1 MTLSSGSSIGTYE
14 IVELLGSGG
23 MGEVYRARDS
33 KLKRDVAIK
42 VLRTEFASDEQRVS
56 RFRREA
62 QILASLNHPLI
73 GAIYDFEN
81 VDGLQF
87 LVLELVEGETLADRI
102 ARAPIP
108 VDEALAIAIQ
118 IAEALE
124 AAHEKGIVHRD
135 LKPANIKLSQEER
148 VKVLD
153 FGLAKPRQIEQPS
166 LSNAA
171 TMTSASV
178 PGMILGTIAYMPPEQ
193 ARGEETDRT
202 ADVWAFGCVLYE
214 MLAGTQVFEGPTAA
228 EVLAG
233 VMKSEPDWPRL
244 PVETPA
250 PVRRLLRRCLQK
262 DRKQRVQC
270 IGDAKLEI
278 ADARNDS
285 AADVGGKAGGLARR
299 ERIAWIA
306 LSIALL
312 VVIVI
317 VAWALRSSPPPEMR
331 VDIATPTSENLESFA
346 ISPDGLQI
354 VFVADSSP
362 AGLRLRSLESAET
375 RLLVGT
381 ENATFPFWSPDGRSI
396 GFFAGG
402 KLRRIDVRN
411 GLVTALA
418 DAAGRGGTWSSD
430 GVIVY
435 APGSNTPLFRIAATG
450 GQPVAVTR
458 LNGQQ
463 GTHRQP
469 HFLPDGH
476 HFLFWGQNG
485 GVDTRAVYLGNIDGA
500 EPRRILDSE
509 VTAEYAPSGHLIFYR
524 DGRLFAQPFDPARLT
539 LGGSPTL
546 VAEHVL
552 SNSGLNFAAVS
563 TSAAGP
569 VAYRTATPRE
579 RQFIWFD
586 RTGAEIQRV
595 GAPDEAEST
604 GVSLSPDASRVA
616 LARTVNG
623 NIDVWFLEIARGV
636 LSRFTSDA
644 SRQRWPQWSPD
655 GERVVFASN
664 PSGTYDLYQRSVNS
678 SEPDQLLLKSPNS
691 KGATDWSAD
700 GRFLLYE
707 SREPKTGSDLWALDL
722 KEPQKQ
728 LPLVQTD
735 FEDGNG
741 QFSPDGKWIAY
752 ESNEFGRFEVYVQ
765 PFPGPGRK
773 TQVSLKGGG
782 QVRWRRDGKALFYI
796 ALDDRLTEVPLRF
809 NASGEAVE
817 PDPAI
822 SLFTTH
828 VGGARQERQQ
838 YAVSSNGDR
847 FLMNVVTQETS
858 ASPITVILNW
868 KSR

>member
-33 KLKRDVAIK
+33 RLKRDVAIK
-42 VLRTEFASDEQRVS
+42 VLRPEFAADGERVA

-62 QILASLNHPLI
+62 EILASLNHPHI
-73 GAIYDFEN
+73 GAIYDLED

-102 ARAPIP
+102 ARAPVP
-108 VDEALAIAIQ
+108 VDEALAIAMQ
-118 IAEALE
+118 IAEALD

-135 LKPANIKLSQEER
+135 LKPANIKLSREER

-153 FGLAKPRQIEQPS
+153 FGLAKPRQTEHRS
-166 LSNAA
+166 LSNVT
-171 TMTSASV
+171 TMTSV

-214 MLAGTQVFEGPTAA
+214 MLTRTEVFEGPTAA

-233 VMKSEPDWPRL
+233 VMKSEPDWTRL
-244 PVETPA
+244 PVETPV
-250 PVRRLLRRCLQK
+250 PIRRLLRRCLQK

-278 ADARNDS
+278 AEARNYS
-285 AADVGGKAGGLARR
+285 ATDVSATSGGLSRR
-299 ERIAWIA
+299 ERIAWIVV
-306 LSIALL
+306 SIALL
-312 VVIVI
+312 VLVVI
-317 VAWALRSSPPPEMR
+317 ATWAFRSSPPHEMR
-331 VDIATPTSENLESFA
+331 VDIATPTSENLASFA

-354 VFVADSSP
+354 VFIADSSP

-375 RLLVGT
+375 RPLAGT
-381 ENATFPFWSPDGRSI
+381 ENAAFPFWSPDSRSI

-402 KLRRIDVRN
+402 KLKRIDVKN
-411 GLVTALA
+411 GLITTLA

-435 APGSNTPLFRIAATG
+435 AAGSNTPLFRIAATG

-458 LNGQQ
+458 LRQQ

-476 HFLFWGQNG
+476 HFLFWGQDG
-485 GVDTRAVYLGNIDGA
+485 PVDTRAVYVGNIDGT
-500 EPRRILDSE
+500 EPRRIVDSE
-509 VTAEYAPSGHLIFYR
+509 VTADYAPSGHLIFYR
-524 DGRLFAQPFDPARLT
+524 EGRLFAQPFDAARLT

-552 SNSGLNFAAVS
+552 SNSGLNIAAVS
-563 TSAAGP
+563 TSVAGL

-586 RTGAEIQRV
+586 RTGSEIQRV

-616 LARTVNG
+616 LSRAVNG

-655 GERVVFASN
+655 GERVVFGSN

-678 SEPDQLLLKSPNS
+678 VEPEQLLLKTPNS

-707 SREPKTGSDLWALDL
+707 SREPKTGMDLWALDL
-722 KEPQKQ
+722 KEQKQ
-728 LPLVQTD
+728 LPLVQTE
-735 FEDGNG
+735 FEEGNG

-752 ESNEFGRFEVYVQ
+752 ESNESGRYEVYVQ

-773 TQVSLKGGG
+773 TQVSIKGGA
-782 QVRWRRDGKALFYI
+782 QVRWRRDGNALFYI
-796 ALDDRLTEVPLRF
+796 ALDERLTEVPLRF
-809 NASGEAVE
+809 NTGGQVADPG
-817 PDPAI
+817 PAI

-828 VGGARQERQQ
+828 VGGASQPQDEQQ

-868 KSR
+868 KAR

>member
-33 KLKRDVAIK
+33 RLKRDVAIK
-42 VLRTEFASDEQRVS
+42 VLRSEFAADEQRVA

-62 QILASLNHPLI
+62 QILASLNHPHI

-87 LVLELVEGETLADRI
+87 LVLELVEGVTLADRI

-108 VDEALAIAIQ
+108 VDEALGIATQ

-135 LKPANIKLSQEER
+135 LKPANIKLSREEH

-153 FGLAKPRQIEQPS
+153 FGLAKPRQTERLS
-166 LSNAA
+166 LSNAT
-171 TMTSASV
+171 TMSSV

-193 ARGEETDRT
+193 ARGEEADRT

-214 MLAGTQVFEGPTAA
+214 MLTRTEVFEGPTAA

-233 VMKSEPDWPRL
+233 VMKTEPDWARL
-244 PVETPA
+244 PTETPA

-278 ADARNDS
+278 ADARKDS
-285 AADVGGKAGGLARR
+285 AADAGAIAGGLSRR

-306 LSIALL
+306 LCIALPVL
-312 VVIVI
+312 AVI
-317 VAWALRSSPPPEMR
+317 APWALRSSPPEMR
-331 VDIATPTSENLESFA
+331 VDIATPTSENLTSFA

-362 AGLRLRSLESAET
+362 AGLRLRSLGSAET
-375 RLLVGT
+375 RPLAGT
-381 ENATFPFWSPDGRSI
+381 ENAAFPFWSPDSRSI

-402 KLRRIDVRN
+402 KLKRIDVRS
-411 GLVTALA
+411 GLITTLA

-435 APGSNTPLFRIAATG
+435 AAGSNTPLFRIAASG

-458 LNGQQ
+458 LKGQQ

-476 HFLFWGQNG
+476 HFLFWGQDG
-485 GVDTRAVYLGNIDGA
+485 GVDTRAVYVGNIDGT

-509 VTAEYAPSGHLIFYR
+509 VTADYAPSGHLLFYR
-524 DGRLFAQPFDPARLT
+524 DGRLFAQPFDAARVT

-552 SNSGLNFAAVS
+552 SNPGLNIAAVS
-563 TSAAGP
+563 TSAAGL

-579 RQFIWFD
+579 RQLIWLD

-616 LARTVNG
+616 LGRTVNG
-623 NIDVWFLEIARGV
+623 NIDVWFLELARGV

-644 SRQRWPQWSPD
+644 SRQRWPQWSPG

-678 SEPDQLLLKSPNS
+678 IEPDQLLLKTPNS
-691 KGATDWSAD
+691 KVATDWSAD

-722 KEPQKQ
+722 TEQKQ
-728 LPLVQTD
+728 FPLVQTE
-735 FEDGNG
+735 FEEGNG

-752 ESNEFGRFEVYVQ
+752 ESNESGRLEVYVQ
-765 PFPGPGRK
+765 SFPGPGRK
-773 TQVSLKGGG
+773 TQVSLKGGT
-782 QVRWRRDGKALFYI
+782 QVRWRHDGNALFYI

-809 NASGEAVE
+809 NASGQVAE
-817 PDPAI
+817 PGPAI

-828 VGGARQERQQ
+828 VGGASQPQERQQ
-838 YAVSSNGDR
+838 YAVSPNGDR

-868 KSR
+868 RTR

>member
-33 KLKRDVAIK
+33 RLKRDVAIK
-42 VLRTEFASDEQRVS
+42 VLRPEFAADGERVA

-62 QILASLNHPLI
+62 QILASLNHPHI
-73 GAIYDFEN
+73 GAIYDFED
-81 VDGLQF
+81 VSGLQF

-108 VDEALAIAIQ
+108 VDEALAIAMQ
-118 IAEALE
+118 IAEALD

-135 LKPANIKLSQEER
+135 LKPANIKLSREES

-153 FGLAKPRQIEQPS
+153 FGLAKPRHTEQRS
-166 LSNAA
+166 QSNVT
-171 TMTSASV
+171 TMTSV

-214 MLAGTQVFEGPTAA
+214 MLTRTEVFEGPTAA

-233 VMKSEPDWPRL
+233 VMKTEPDWTRL
-244 PVETPA
+244 PAETPA

-262 DRKQRVQC
+262 DRKQRLQC

-285 AADVGGKAGGLARR
+285 VADLGGMSGVLSRR

-312 VVIVI
+312 ALVGILT
-317 VAWALRSSPPPEMR
+317 WALRSSPQPEMR
-331 VDIATPTSENLESFA
+331 MDIATPAGENLTSFA

-375 RLLVGT
+375 RPLMGT
-381 ENATFPFWSPDGRSI
+381 ENATFPFWSPDSRSI

-402 KLRRIDVRN
+402 KLKLIDVRN
-411 GLVTALA
+411 GLVTTLA

-450 GQPVAVTR
+450 GRPVAVTH
-458 LNGQQ
+458 LKGQQ

-476 HFLFWGQNG
+476 HFLFWGQDG
-485 GVDTRAVYLGNIDGA
+485 GVDTRAVYVGSIDGT

-509 VTAEYAPSGHLIFYR
+509 VTADYEPNGHLLFYR
-524 DGRLFAQPFDPARLT
+524 DGRLFAQPFDAERMT
-539 LGGSPTL
+539 LGGSPSL

-552 SNSGLNFAAVS
+552 SSPGLNIAAVS
-563 TSAAGP
+563 TSAAGT

-579 RQFIWFD
+579 RQLIWFD

-595 GAPDEAEST
+595 GAPDDAEST
-604 GVSLSPDASRVA
+604 GVSLSPDEGRVA
-616 LARTVNG
+616 LGRTVNG
-623 NIDVWFLEIARGV
+623 NIDIWFLEIARGL

-655 GERVVFASN
+655 GTRVVFASN
-664 PSGTYDLYQRSVNS
+664 PSGTYDLYQRSANS
-678 SEPDQLLLKSPNS
+678 TEPDQLLLKTSNS
-691 KGATDWSAD
+691 KSATDWSAD
-700 GRFLLYE
+700 GRFVLYE
-707 SREPKTGSDLWALDL
+707 SKETKTGSDLWALDL
-722 KEPQKQ
+722 EEPQKPF
-728 LPLVQTD
+728 PLVQTE
-735 FEDGNG
+735 FEEGLG

-752 ESNEFGRFEVYVQ
+752 ESNESGRFEIYVQ
-765 PFPGPGRK
+765 PFRGTGRK

-782 QVRWRRDGKALFYI
+782 QVRWRRDGKALFFI
-796 ALDDRLTEVPLRF
+796 ALGDRLTEVPLRF
-809 NASGEAVE
+809 NESGQVAE
-817 PDPAI
+817 PGPAI

-828 VGGARQERQQ
+828 VGGASQPQEGQQ
-838 YAVSSNGDR
+838 YAVSSNGNR

-858 ASPITVILNW
+858 TSPITVILNW